1 MRGGTSKGAFF
12 VAADLPADTAER
24 DRVLLEIMGSPDPT
38 QIDGVGGAHP
48 LRSKVAV
55 VSPSAEEGVDLDYL
69 FLQVVVDEPVVADLQ
84 TCGNMLAA
92 VGPFAVERGL
102 IPATGD
108 RTTTRIR
115 LINTGDL
122 AIETFPT
129 RDGLPVYDGDTAI
142 DGVPGTAAAIEI
154 EMGDESTAKELFPT
168 GHPVDEVAGHRV
180 TLVDNGMPVVLL
192 YGAEFGVAGDEAP
205 AELEGRADLTA
216 EVEKV
221 RLEAGRLM
229 GLGDVADQTVPKMF
243 LLSPPRHGGALG
255 TRGFIPAK
263 VHTSIGVLMAASIAA
278 AAKIPGTVAAAIAG
292 GPTIAGQ
299 QSAVAPA
306 EDVVRLEHPSGTFDA
321 KVRVYDVDGTW
332 CGTSTSIR
340 TARKLFDGYAFP
352 RTPSPKEQ

>member
-1 MRGGTSKGAFF
+1 MAAGIRSTLMRGGTSKGAFF
-12 VAADLPADTAER
+12 VAADLPADSGER

-48 LRSKVAV
+48 LRSKVAIV
-55 VSPSAEEGVDLDYL
+55 APSAEDGVDLDYL
-69 FLQVVVDEPVVADLQ
+69 FLQVAVDEPVVADLQ

-129 RDGLPVYDGDTAI
+129 RDGMPVYDGDTAI

-168 GHPVDEVAGHRV
+168 GNVVDEIAGHRA

-192 YGAEFGVAGDEAP
+192 DVAEFGVSGDESP
-205 AELEGRADLTA
+205 SELENNADLAA
-216 EVEKV
+216 EIETIRRKSG
-221 RLEAGRLM
+221 ELM
-229 GLGDVADQTVPKMF
+229 GLGDVTEQTVPKMF
-243 LLSPPRHGGALG
+243 LLSAPRHGGALT
-255 TRGFIPAK
+255 TRGFIPKK

-278 AAKIPGTVAAAIAG
+278 AARIPGTVAADLAA
-292 GPTIAGQ
+292 A
-299 QSAVAPA
+299 SVD
-306 EDVVRLEHPSGTFDA
+306 DVTRLEHPGGTFDA
-321 KVRVYDVDGTW
+321 KVRVFDVAGTW
-332 CGTSTSIR
+332 RGTSTSLR

-352 RTPSPKEQ
+352 RTGPTKE